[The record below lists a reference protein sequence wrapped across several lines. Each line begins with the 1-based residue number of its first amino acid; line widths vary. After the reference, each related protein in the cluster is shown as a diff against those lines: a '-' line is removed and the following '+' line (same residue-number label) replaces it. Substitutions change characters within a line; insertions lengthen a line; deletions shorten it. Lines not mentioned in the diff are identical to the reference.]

1 MSKRPLLKVVLAV
14 SVLVMVV
21 PPGLAAE
28 DGGRD
33 ADTVLD
39 ELAKAMEVSGHPEKK
54 RALLAEAAKLRSLRA
69 LRLAADAA
77 DDKEIADAA
86 IAAAGQIAQA
96 LMEAEQPKYMRRAA
110 FLRWVACQ
118 PPRQAVKTVIE
129 ALRGDDAVLQSAAI
143 SVLRE
148 RPDGALLEPVAA
160 AIPSFPSAVQTSLL
174 EVFADRSDA
183 VAASA
188 LIAIAG
194 HEEETL
200 RLKAI
205 AALSELGGEEA
216 LRTVRDALDDP
227 DADVRQAALQSLAG
241 WTDASPL
248 PILLNVARKSESEE
262 ERILALRG
270 MAALALAAKLD
281 EAAPSA
287 LLSALKLVA
296 ERAANGDANEEAVLA
311 AVQIAQ
317 ALAASHPDHVR
328 GALDTFAKCRLSD
341 GAEQRI
347 RAARLTFTIDT
358 LPNLARGAKATSPDG
373 IDPQGPH
380 PAPHAIDGDTATY
393 WDDTDGHPLYRL
405 RVDFAQPTDVSAIS
419 VVGWAHHNFSPR
431 DFEVVCDDK
440 TVRAVSNA
448 TYVSNRLIVGLPRTR
463 CKSLELKI
471 TGCYGGSPAVR
482 ELAIFN
488 AP

>member
-1 MSKRPLLKVVLAV
+1 VSKRSLLTVALAI
-14 SVLVMVV
+14 SVLVMMV
-21 PPGLAAE
+21 PSELAAE
-28 DGGRD
+28 EGGRSD
-33 ADTVLD
+33 ETVI
-39 ELAKAMEVSGHPEKK
+39 EEMAKAMEVSGHPEKK

-69 LRLAADAA
+69 LRLTAAAA
-77 DDKEIADAA
+77 DDKEMADAA
-86 IAAAGQIAQA
+86 IGAAGQIAQA
-96 LMEAEQPKYMRRAA
+96 LMAAEQPAYMRRAA
-110 FLRWVACQ
+110 FLHWVACQ
-118 PPRQAVKTVIE
+118 SERQAAKAVTR

-160 AIPSFPSAVQTSLL
+160 AVPSFPSTVQTSLL
-174 EVFADRSDA
+174 EVFAGRSDA
-183 VAASA
+183 AAASA
-188 LIAIAG
+188 LVAIAR
-194 HEEETL
+194 HKDKPL

-205 AALSELGGEEA
+205 AALSELGGEAA
-216 LRTVRDALDDP
+216 LSTVRDALADP
-227 DADVRQAALQSLAG
+227 DAEVRQAALQSLAG

-270 MAALALAAKLD
+270 MAALALATKLD
-281 EAAPSA
+281 EAARSA
-287 LLSALKLVA
+287 LLSALKRVA
-296 ERAANGDANEEAVLA
+296 ERAANGGANEEAVLA

-317 ALAASHPDHVR
+317 ALTASHPDDVR
-328 GALDTFAKCRLSD
+328 RALEAFATCKLSD
-341 GAEQRI
+341 RAEQRI

-373 IDPQGPH
+373 IAPQGPH
-380 PAPHAIDGDTATY
+380 PASHAIDGDTATY
-393 WDDTDGHPLYRL
+393 WDDSDGHPLYRL
-405 RVDFAQPTDVSAIS
+405 RVEFDRPTDVSAIS

-431 DFEVVCDDK
+431 DFEVVCDGK
-440 TVRAVSNA
+440 TVRAVTDA

-463 CKSLELKI
+463 CTSLELKI